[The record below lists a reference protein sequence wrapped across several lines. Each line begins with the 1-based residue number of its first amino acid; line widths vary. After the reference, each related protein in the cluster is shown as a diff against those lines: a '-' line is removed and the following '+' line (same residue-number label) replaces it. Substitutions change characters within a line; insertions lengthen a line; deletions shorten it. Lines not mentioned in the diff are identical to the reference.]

1 MAWGYMEVTTRF
13 NYMAKI
19 DFYMDSLTCKFGNK
33 LREIRI
39 SRNMTQEELA
49 NLAYIDRGHMGHI
62 ERGTKSPTLD
72 KIEQISRALKVSPS
86 SLLKDL

>member
-13 NYMAKI
+13 NFMAKI
-19 DFYMDSLTCKFGNK
+19 DFYMDSLTYKFGNK
-33 LREIRI
+33 LREIRT

>member
-1 MAWGYMEVTTRF
+1 
-13 NYMAKI
+13 
-19 DFYMDSLTCKFGNK
+19 MDSLTYKFGNK
-33 LREIRI
+33 LREIRT